1 MTGASDASEQ
11 LREFAARQAAIWLDE
26 HGLRTKIASA
36 AERFMCEPFSPA
48 ARRAL
53 RDALDA
59 AIQYDSEKA
68 G

>member
-1 MTGASDASEQ
+1 MPDVTEQ
-11 LREFAARQAAIWLDE
+11 LREFAARQASEVIAE
-26 HGLRTKIASA
+26 RGFRTKIASA